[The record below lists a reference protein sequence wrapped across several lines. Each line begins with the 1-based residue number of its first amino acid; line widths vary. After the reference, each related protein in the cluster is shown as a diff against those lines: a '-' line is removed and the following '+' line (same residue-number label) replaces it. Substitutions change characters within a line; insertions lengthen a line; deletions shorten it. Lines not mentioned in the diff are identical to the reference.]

1 MRQDRGRRHPTGVLP
16 YHTAARPGNAPAAA
30 RPEGEMMP
38 VAPSRLLVIRR
49 DNIGDLVCTT
59 PLLHALRAAFPAARL
74 CALVNSYNAA
84 VLAANPDVD
93 AVYAYTKRKH
103 GSSGLWALARERFRL
118 RRALR
123 RERFNCVIVAG
134 ADPGARA
141 LRRAR
146 ALRPDHIIGLAPPGT
161 RSAIDLPVTPAPAPL
176 HEVEA
181 TFRLLAPL
189 GIAGTPPPVRV
200 FADATLADAVR
211 RRIAQAH
218 WPRNTPLVGVHISAR
233 KPSNRWPTAR
243 FAELMRTLH
252 AHHGAAFL
260 LLWAP
265 GPADDPRHPG
275 DDAQATAVLHLAG
288 EVPVLACTT
297 HELAELI
304 AALSV
309 CEAVVCSDGGAM
321 HLAAAL
327 AKPIV
332 CLFGDSDA
340 HRWRP
345 WGVPHVLLQPES
357 LDVADVSVAEVT
369 EAFAKL
375 GRA

>member
-1 MRQDRGRRHPTGVLP
+1 M
-16 YHTAARPGNAPAAA
+16 PA
-30 RPEGEMMP
+30 
-38 VAPSRLLVIRR
+38 APSRVLVIRR

-84 VLAANPDVD
+84 VLACNPDVD
-93 AVYAYTKRKH
+93 TVYAYTKRKH
-103 GSSGLWALARERFRL
+103 GTRGLWVLARERWRL

-123 RERFNCVIVAG
+123 RERFDCVIVAG

-146 ALRPDHIIGLAPPGT
+146 ALHPDHIVGLAPPGT
-161 RSAIDLPVTPAPAPL
+161 RAAIDLAVAPALAPL

-200 FADATLADAVR
+200 FADATLAAAVR

-218 WPRNTPLVGVHISAR
+218 WRRDAPLVGVHISAR
-233 KPSNRWPTAR
+233 KPSNRWPVAR
-243 FAELMRTLH
+243 FAELMRALH
-252 AHHGAAFL
+252 ARHGAAFL

-275 DDAQATAVLHLAG
+275 DDAKAAEILRLAPD
-288 EVPVLACTT
+288 VPVLACAT
-297 HELAELI
+297 HALAELI

-309 CEAVVCSDGGAM
+309 CDAVVCSDGGAM

-340 HRWRP
+340 QRWRP
-345 WGVPHVLLQPES
+345 WGVAHVLLQPAS
-357 LDVADVSVAEVT
+357 RDVADVNVAEVA

-375 GRA
+375 GRV

>member
-1 MRQDRGRRHPTGVLP
+1 M
-16 YHTAARPGNAPAAA
+16 PAAP
-30 RPEGEMMP
+30 R
-38 VAPSRLLVIRR
+38 RLLVIRR

-74 CALVNSYNAA
+74 CTLVNSYNAA

-103 GSSGLWALARERFRL
+103 GSGGVWALARERFRL

-123 RERFNCVIVAG
+123 RERFDCVIVAG

-146 ALRPDHIIGLAPPGT
+146 ALHPVHIIGLAPPGA
-161 RSAIDLPVTPAPAPL
+161 RAAIDLPVAPAPTSL

-211 RRIAQAH
+211 RRIAQARG
-218 WPRNTPLVGVHISAR
+218 PRNTPLVGVHISAR
-233 KPSNRWPTAR
+233 KSSNRWPAAR

-252 AHHGAAFL
+252 VRHGAAFL

-265 GPADDPRHPG
+265 GTADDPRHPG
-275 DDAQATAVLHLAG
+275 DDDKAAEILRLVQD
-288 EVPVLACTT
+288 VPVLACAT
-297 HELAELI
+297 HALAELI

-309 CEAVVCSDGGAM
+309 CDAVVCSDGGAM

-340 HRWRP
+340 QRWRP

-357 LDVADVSVAEVT
+357 RNVADVSVAEVV
-369 EAFAKL
+369 EAFANIL
-375 GRA
+375 NSVET